1 MAQDLSSKKL
11 NFASRMQSA
20 IEAID
25 IARSQLRSLKTEA
38 TDNSWSQASFDQTLF
53 DGTAL
58 KHITPAMLVAGI
70 AVADALDGTG
80 TGALSAAHRQTI
92 AQFRG

>member
-1 MAQDLSSKKL
+1 
-11 NFASRMQSA
+11 MQQA
-20 IEAID
+20 IEQID
-25 IARSQLRSLKTEA
+25 VARSQLRSLKTEA
-38 TDNSWSQASFDQTLF
+38 TDNGWNQAAFTQELF
-53 DGTAL
+53 DGGSL
-58 KHITPAMLVAGI
+58 KHLTPAMLVAGI